1 MLTSEQ
7 DGNEDDYL
15 YLYRFYHKFVRKSKR
30 RYYLLEN
37 DVLPWLQRNSS
48 TSKHKTEQQPC
59 QHPITFW
66 EQLKGYRHPKNQE
79 ERLLMIQGLL
89 IKWWHLLLDT
99 VLKVDYNERH
109 VYFDCICEIMIRP
122 EFLELDSRSTEL
134 PPNIN
139 QESYD
144 KIIAASLMLAK
155 KKLNHNVVFSDM
167 MTYSA
172 KILAICFFKVPELAT
187 TILCGLDL
195 RPVWI
200 HRLQQEMGQLS
211 RLADYKQDMKKI
223 FPRYLHPLIGASGW
237 EYQQFIHNLTP
248 NSIDK
253 SSVWMA
259 RLTRNTGELYTL
271 FFKHLHVVLAT
282 YLVIVC
288 PEAQKERLQCRNTM
302 LVAAPCYLYF
312 SGYYLYCVENF
323 VSHMVRSVTLDTAND
338 SSDNLA
344 SWMSTKPHYDK
355 NDKNSAP
362 RNLATKHH
370 RSTSTKK
377 SIQMKS
383 LHDYES
389 GPNGYR
395 RKQKTND
402 AVSGRQHHG
411 KPQLLEDLIW
421 VFSECLAWSVMMA
434 EPCGRFHDMINVI
447 MRALILTTEVG
458 NSIGV
463 FGIFDFVEASMLQL
477 QHYRLQTRYHPPLD
491 QPFLLHTIH
500 IVLAYSDHSTTLLR
514 VLSFVYS
521 QFKFLTSRAGLLDY
535 LCNRILL
542 DTVIF
547 ERLFLHWGA
556 NVRNFFWRCLVWR
569 VGCIWKPRIVY
580 WSSDLA
586 PVVET
591 HNIHVCNRKDCEM
604 VGFIDHWDKPEIHGF
619 QATSDSFIKV
629 ESKLRKH
636 TSLLTHIIL
645 ETLFDSFHQQYKR
658 YQDDQILGGRVL
670 EGWEK
675 PTAIVPYSLMPS
687 VLTDSPTSLLLE
699 LTSNKKMNTQGLVRS
714 NTRSQK
720 NNPDSSSSPLSTSPP
735 NADNVIMDAINNIR
749 RRSISS
755 AISSISRKSGK
766 CITEDDD
773 DTISQSNDDD
783 GDDNDDDEV
792 GYVPAIDMETI
803 NDARYRD
810 IWFQYYAVPI
820 PLVDPVISTA
830 PIRRP
835 GMRPGTL
842 PTLNRLT
849 TSKLVTNLKDDD
861 LDNAGGTSTSN
872 SLYLLRGYGN
882 SGIYPANKHQ
892 CMGKVITDMPNME
905 YDVEN
910 TIRKATQW
918 RYRSCHHSYAIQQV
932 DVSSSI
938 YQEYLQHRKPGIPK
952 LLLDWPRHWVLKD

>member
-1 MLTSEQ
+1 M
-7 DGNEDDYL
+7 
-15 YLYRFYHKFVRKSKR
+15 V
-30 RYYLLEN
+30 
-37 DVLPWLQRNSS
+37 
-48 TSKHKTEQQPC
+48 
-59 QHPITFW
+59 
-66 EQLKGYRHPKNQE
+66 
-79 ERLLMIQGLL
+79 QGSL
-89 IKWWHLLLDT
+89 IKWWQILLDT

-122 EFLELDSRSTEL
+122 EFLELDNQSTQI
-134 PPNIN
+134 PPNTN

-144 KIIAASLMLAK
+144 KIISASLLLAK

-200 HRLQQEMGQLS
+200 HRLQQEMGPLS
-211 RLADYKQDMKKI
+211 RLADYKQDMKNV
-223 FPRYLHPLIGASGW
+223 FPQYLHPVIGASGW

-248 NSIDK
+248 NSIDT
-253 SSVWMA
+253 SSVWME

-282 YLVIVC
+282 YLVMIC
-288 PEAQKERLQCRNTM
+288 PEAQKERLQCRNAM

-323 VSHMVRSVTLDTAND
+323 VSHMVHSVTLDTAND

-355 NDKNSAP
+355 NDKNPAP
-362 RNLATKHH
+362 RNLAAKN
-370 RSTSTKK
+370 STSKK
-377 SIQMKS
+377 KPIQMKS

-389 GPNGYR
+389 GPNGYQM
-395 RKQKTND
+395 KQKGGD

-411 KPQLLEDLIW
+411 KPQLLEDLTW
-421 VFSECLAWSVMMA
+421 VFSECLAWCVMMA

-447 MRALILTTEVG
+447 IRALILATEVG

-477 QHYRLQTRYHPPLD
+477 QHYRLQTHYHPPLD

-514 VLSFVYS
+514 VLSFVYA

-535 LCNRILL
+535 LCNRVLL

-556 NVRNFFWRCLVWR
+556 NVRNFYWRCLVWR
-569 VGCIWKPRIVY
+569 VGCIWKPRIVC
-580 WSSDLA
+580 WSSDL
-586 PVVET
+586 VQDVKT
-591 HNIHVCNRKDCEM
+591 RNLYVCNRKDCKM
-604 VGFIDHWDKPEIHGF
+604 VGFIDHWDKSGVQGF

-645 ETLFDSFHQQYKR
+645 ETLFDSFHQQFKR
-658 YQDDQILGGRVL
+658 YQNDQILGGRL
-670 EGWEK
+670 LQGWEK

-720 NNPDSSSSPLSTSPP
+720 TNPDSSSSPLSTSPP
-735 NADNVIMDAINNIR
+735 NTDNVIMDAINSVR

-755 AISSISRKSGK
+755 TISSISRKSGK
-766 CITEDDD
+766 CMTADDD
-773 DTISQSNDDD
+773 DTIGQNDDDDDDDD
-783 GDDNDDDEV
+783 GDDDI
-792 GYVPAIDMETI
+792 GYIPAIDTEAIDDT
-803 NDARYRD
+803 RYRD

-820 PLVDPVISTA
+820 PLVDPIISTA

-835 GMRPGTL
+835 GMRPATL
-842 PTLNRLT
+842 SAASKLT
-849 TSKLVTNLKDDD
+849 TSKLVMNLNDDD
-861 LDNAGGTSTSN
+861 LDKMQGTSASN
-872 SLYLLRGYGN
+872 HMYLLRGYGN
-882 SGIYPANKHQ
+882 PSNKHQ
-892 CMGKVITDMPNME
+892 CMGKVIPGMPNME

-910 TIRKATQW
+910 TIRRATQW
-918 RYRSCHHSYAIQQV
+918 RYSSCHHSYAIQQV

-938 YQEYLQHRKPGIPK
+938 YQEYLQHKKRGIPK
-952 LLLDWPRHWVLKD
+952 LLLDWPLHWVLND